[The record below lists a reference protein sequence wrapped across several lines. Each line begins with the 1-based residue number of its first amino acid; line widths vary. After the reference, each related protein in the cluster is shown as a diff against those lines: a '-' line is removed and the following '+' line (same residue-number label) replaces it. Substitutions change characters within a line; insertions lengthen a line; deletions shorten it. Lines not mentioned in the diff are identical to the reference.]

1 MAKSKRRI
9 DKKLQRTVSNRTNRI
24 FKHTVFVD
32 NNRDCWKN
40 DMNAFAKEI
49 HFIKAPDAYPNATS
63 NKEWIYATSLAAKGN
78 LYAKS
83 LVENSEEPFQNYTP
97 NDGLTP
103 QIAQTL
109 KLWADSIIGN
119 KCAFFD
125 WDKTITSVE
134 FSNYYAAFKPF
145 RTKTSALVKSN
156 IKNENTRASVDL
168 STTDFINNVAYSDQ
182 HKMMSSPLAKQPT
195 KFLDDAFEYLIRK
208 DRTLM
213 LKRMFLHLH
222 KRGVEIHIL
231 THNPFASMHSPFR
244 PFFLEMMS
252 RLFGLCNID
261 ESKLDSMLHSSI
273 DYAGPGEPYLK
284 KNIVCKIDVERAST
298 KTRNNINAIC
308 EKRRTQSGRRSSD
321 KTPESWFA
329 EQNPKNKQ

>member
-1 MAKSKRRI
+1 MAKTKRRI
-9 DKKLQRTVSNRTNRI
+9 DKKRRHTVSNGTNRI

-32 NNRDCWKN
+32 NNRDYWKN
-40 DMNAFAKEI
+40 DMNTFAKEI
-49 HFIKAPDAYPNATS
+49 HFIKAPDAYSNAKS

-83 LVENSEEPFQNYTP
+83 LVENSEEPFQNYAP

-103 QIAQTL
+103 QIAQKL

-125 WDKTITSVE
+125 WDKTITSFE
-134 FSNYYAAFKPF
+134 FANYYVAFKPF
-145 RTKTSALVKSN
+145 RKNASN
-156 IKNENTRASVDL
+156 LANINVKNENAGARRGESRKPNSF
-168 STTDFINNVAYSDQ
+168 STTDYINNIVLSEQY
-182 HKMMSSPLAKQPT
+182 KEMMSTPLAKQPT
-195 KFLDDAFEYLIRK
+195 KFLDDAFEYLMRK

-231 THNPFASMHSPFR
+231 THNPCASMHSPFR

-252 RLFGLCNID
+252 RLFSLCNIGK
-261 ESKLDSMLHSSI
+261 SKLDSMLHSSI

-284 KNIVCKIDVERAST
+284 KNIVRKIA
-298 KTRNNINAIC
+298 
-308 EKRRTQSGRRSSD
+308 RT
-321 KTPESWFA
+321 
-329 EQNPKNKQ
+329 

>member
-1 MAKSKRRI
+1 MAKTKRRI
-9 DKKLQRTVSNRTNRI
+9 DKKHRFTVSNRTNRI

-83 LVENSEEPFQNYTP
+83 LVENSEEPFKNYTP

-103 QIAQTL
+103 QIAQKL

-145 RTKTSALVKSN
+145 RKNASDLAKSN
-156 IKNENTRASVDL
+156 VKNKNVGAQCGESRKPNGF
-168 STTDFINNVAYSDQ
+168 STTDYINNIAYSDQ
-182 HKMMSSPLAKQPT
+182 HKMMSAPLAKQPT

-252 RLFGLCNID
+252 RLFGLCNIGK
-261 ESKLDSMLHSSI
+261 SKLDSMLHSSI

-284 KNIVCKIDVERAST
+284 KNIVCKIDAERAST

-308 EKRRTQSGRRSSD
+308 EERWTRSGRRSSD
-321 KTPESWFA
+321 KTREA
-329 EQNPKNKQ
+329 